1 MSLTDLEMNVR
12 ELIEKTLENVPNV
25 SAEKAGLDR
34 RCGMIYVSGEFIA
47 TEIYN
52 DKRLQYYGG
61 FEYVDSEHRLQF
73 GDMVFYTADSD
84 RVYDHI
90 ELYLENHGE

>member
-1 MSLTDLEMNVR
+1 MSLANLEMNVR
-12 ELIEKTLENVPNV
+12 ELVEKTLADVPNV

-34 RCGMIYVSGEFIA
+34 RCGMIYINGEFIA
-47 TEIYN
+47 TTISN
-52 DKRLQYYGG
+52 DRLLQYYGG

-90 ELYLENHGE
+90 ELYLENHGK